1 MRSLEVSSGGE
12 SPASGASAQGAN
24 YIEEGEQ
31 TGSWC
36 RNVGDFFIARFP
48 ASCSQHLNMANDIL
62 VFAEHQGGRLTRP
75 TWEAIAGA
83 QHLGQGLSTTVSTIL
98 LGNNLGS
105 LAADLSAAAVQE
117 VLTVDSP
124 LLAGYTADGY
134 TAALRAVIEQQK
146 PRLVVFSHTYQV
158 RDFAPKLAAS
168 LDRGLASDCLGYRN
182 EAGKL
187 IFVRQV
193 FQGKYCADVE
203 LVGEPPHFVS
213 FQAAA
218 FREDAVVRGTSP
230 APITP
235 MVVELTA
242 DAIRTQPG
250 ERFREAK
257 QAVDLTQAE
266 LIVAVGRGI
275 KAPENIDL
283 AKKLAEALGAELG
296 ASRPI
301 CDSGW
306 LPMDRQIGSSGQ
318 TVAPKLYVALGI
330 SGAIQHMVGMKGS
343 NTIVAVNKDK
353 EAPIFE
359 VATYGI
365 VGDLFEIVPP
375 LIEEIGKLKE

>member
-1 MRSLEVSSGGE
+1 M
-12 SPASGASAQGAN
+12 PN
-24 YIEEGEQ
+24 
-31 TGSWC
+31 
-36 RNVGDFFIARFP
+36 
-48 ASCSQHLNMANDIL
+48 HIL
-62 VFAEHQGGRLTRP
+62 VFAEHQGGKLTRP
-75 TWEAIAGA
+75 TWEALAAGQQLA
-83 QHLGQGLSTTVSTIL
+83 QDLGTSVTAVL
-98 LGNNLGS
+98 LGHNLVP
-105 LAADLSAAAVQE
+105 LAAELSAAAVQE
-117 VLTVDSP
+117 VLAIDSP
-124 LLAGYTADGY
+124 QLVEYTADGY
-134 TAALRAVIEQQK
+134 ALALRTAIQQHA
-146 PRLVVFSHTYQV
+146 PRYVVFSHTYRV

-168 LDRGLASDCLGYRN
+168 LGRGLVSDCLDYRN

-203 LVGEPPHFVS
+203 LVGDAPYFVS

-218 FREDAVVRGTSP
+218 FREDAVKRDASP
-230 APITP
+230 SPITALA
-235 MVVELTA
+235 VELA
-242 DAIRTQPG
+242 PDSIRAKPE

-266 LIVAVGRGI
+266 AIVAVGRGI
-275 KAPENIDL
+275 KAPENVDV
-283 AKKLAEALGAELG
+283 AQKLADALGAELG

-318 TVAPKLYVALGI
+318 TVAPRLYVALGI

-343 NTIVAVNKDK
+343 NTIVAINKDK

-375 LIEEIGKLKE
+375 LIEEIKKVKSA